1 LLLEVAYHEPV
12 RTGLAGI
19 VVLVLWADVAAENQR
34 TPSAKAAGQQI
45 ETYESA
51 EIDPSGNIRIITS
64 DRRTIMVM
72 KDLEQTS
79 FEPPLVSPDRTAVGA
94 QANYSNC
101 CTSYD
106 VPLKLV
112 VYSHGKAHRF
122 KGVELPI
129 FQWHFAD
136 SGTRVAYSQEPV
148 HFGCEIH
155 YELRDIES
163 ERLVETAD
171 IPEPCG
177 QRPDPPPTTI
187 PLWVKQLQ
195 DSLRPR

>member
-1 LLLEVAYHEPV
+1 M
-12 RTGLAGI
+12 
-19 VVLVLWADVAAENQR
+19 LWADVAAEHPR
-34 TPSAKAAGQQI
+34 TVSATAAGQPV

-51 EIDPSGNIRIITS
+51 EIDSSGNVRIRSS
-64 DRRTIMVM
+64 DGRTVTVT

-79 FEPPLVSPDRTAVGA
+79 FEPPVVSPDRTAVGA

-106 VPLKLV
+106 IPLKLV
-112 VYSHGKAHRF
+112 VYSRGKTHRF

-136 SGTRVAYSQEPV
+136 DGTRVAYSQEPV

-155 YELRDIES
+155 YELRDIDS
-163 ERLVETAD
+163 ERLLETAD

-177 QRPDPPPTTI
+177 LRPDPPPTTI